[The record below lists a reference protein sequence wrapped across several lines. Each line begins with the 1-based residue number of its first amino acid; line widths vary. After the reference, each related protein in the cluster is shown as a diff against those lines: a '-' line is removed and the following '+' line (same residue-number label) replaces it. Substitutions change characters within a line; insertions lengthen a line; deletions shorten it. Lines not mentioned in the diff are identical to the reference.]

1 LLTSY
6 YIPFIATRATAAT
19 TPGQAPTETVIG
31 YYKGFIQPLSS
42 SDTFKLGK
50 NVEDATHRLY
60 TSMSVNTL
68 QKGDRISQG
77 TQNYIVS
84 DDVTQPTGVSSV
96 NHHREILLRFI
107 K

>member
-1 LLTSY
+1 MYTVM
-6 YIPFIATRATAAT
+6 RATAAT

-31 YYKGFIQPLSS
+31 YFKGFIQPLSS

-60 TSMSVNTL
+60 TGMAVNML
-68 QKGDRISQG
+68 QKGDRITQNS
-77 TQNYIVS
+77 QNYIVS
-84 DDVTQPTGVSSV
+84 DDITQPIGVSSV
-96 NHHREILLRFI
+96 DHHREILLRFI